1 MQDAVGRGSAGNGTG
16 ATVGKGFRMK
26 RSIWT
31 AVALGVG
38 MLAPAAANADTY
50 LVASCH
56 DPSGQP
62 NAALGWVPF
71 STPGGVTSNTCG
83 ADGALNAALPEAA
96 PPGNSTANWRFDAPA
111 GTRIVRVSA
120 QRKTSGLSTGPTSQ
134 QKDISYF
141 MAASGGQTLED
152 CTPAPSGSS
161 CIADL
166 TAPIDKQG
174 LSSTFVE
181 FRTLCLNA
189 GGACSRP
196 IGVAATHMWVTLDDI
211 AAPAVANF
219 KLLDNGDSSGV
230 MRMSFDAADVGGGVY
245 RALIKVDGKVASTVP
260 LAAAPCADI
269 FTTDDDPY
277 QFNVPVPCPAA
288 IPGATVAVDV
298 RSLPAGPHGVEV
310 AVEDAAGNQRSV
322 FGPVEFPKLNAT
334 GNTGSGGV
342 SAAQAI
348 NGRLRMWFVKAR
360 NRGSRLTSRY
370 GTRVVTRG
378 ILQTRNGRAIQGARI
393 DVYHIR
399 NGKRRLLKTG
409 LKSRAGGK
417 LTLILPLNVDT
428 RTIEYDYRA
437 LRPGPVT
444 SSQKLTLRVMRNGRL
459 FHRR

>member
-1 MQDAVGRGSAGNGTG
+1 MQ
-16 ATVGKGFRMK
+16 
-26 RSIWT
+26 RSVWK

-38 MLAPAAANADTY
+38 MLALAPAVANADTY
-50 LVASCH
+50 LVTSCH
-56 DPSGQP
+56 DPGGQP

-96 PPGNSTANWRFDAPA
+96 PPGNATANWRFDAPA
-111 GTRIVRVSA
+111 GTHIVRVSA
-120 QRKTSGLSTGPTSQ
+120 QRKTTGLGAGPTTQ
-134 QKDISYF
+134 QKDVSYF

-166 TAPIDKQG
+166 TAPIDRQG
-174 LSSTFVE
+174 LNATFVE

-189 GGACSRP
+189 GGSCTRP
-196 IGVAATHMWVTLDDI
+196 IGVAATHMWLTLEDST
-211 AAPAVANF
+211 APDVANF
-219 KLLDNGDSSGV
+219 KMLDDGDSSGV
-230 MRMSFDAADVGGGVY
+230 MRVSFDASDVGGGVY
-245 RALIKVDGKVASTVP
+245 RALIKVDGKVTSMVP
-260 LAAAPCADI
+260 LGAAPCADI
-269 FTTDDDPY
+269 FPSDTDPY

-288 IPGATVAVDV
+288 VPGAVITVDV
-298 RSLPAGPHGVEV
+298 KSLSAGPHGVEV
-310 AVEDAAGNQRSV
+310 AIEDAAGNQKTV
-322 FGPVEFPKLNAT
+322 FGPVEFPKLNAIVD
-334 GNTGSGGV
+334 NVGSGGV
-342 SAAQAI
+342 TPAQAL
-348 NGRLRMWFVKAR
+348 NGRLRMWFVKAPKHGR
-360 NRGSRLTSRY
+360 RLTSRY
-370 GTRVVTRG
+370 GNRVVTRG
-378 ILQTRNGRAIQGARI
+378 VLRTRKGRGIQGARI

-444 SSQKLTLRVMRNGRL
+444 SQQKLTLKVLRNGRL
-459 FHRR
+459 FNRR